1 MAILIFIIALLIGL
15 PIAFS
20 LMAGV
25 SVFMALGDFPYHIRL
40 VATQIFKGIAAYPL
54 LAIPLFVL
62 AGEVMN
68 ESGITA
74 RIIAFANVLVGR
86 MRSGLA
92 LVNIWA
98 SVIFAGLSGSAVA
111 DTSALGRVFIPE
123 MEKHGYPRDFAAA
136 LTAASSVIGPII
148 PPSIPVIIYALTVT
162 GVSVPALFAAGI
174 VPGLLLALGL
184 SFYVRYAG
192 GTDLGDQTGDL
203 TGGKGDREAF
213 FDGLLPLLMPVFV
226 VGSILLGVVTPTEA
240 ASFAVAYALF
250 LGMVVYREV
259 KITDL
264 GRIFAD
270 AMRDSA
276 VILIIIGAVSAAN
289 WLLTYNRVPNDL
301 TEWVV
306 SNVDSRIA
314 FLIAINLLFL
324 FVGLFLEGIAAML
337 VLVPILHPIAVGLG
351 IDPVHF
357 GIIVIFNLM
366 IGLITPPL
374 GLCLFVAEGIAGVG
388 MPRIVRRI
396 MPLFLVEVLVL
407 LLITFVPVFVL
418 GLPNLMGY

>member
-1 MAILIFIIALLIGL
+1 MAIGVFIFALIIGM
-15 PIAFS
+15 PIAFA
-20 LMAGV
+20 LVAGLG
-25 SVFMALGDFPYHIRL
+25 VFMGLGEFPYHIRL
-40 VATQIFKGIAAYPL
+40 VAAQMFKGMASYPL

-62 AGEVMN
+62 AGELMN
-68 ESGITA
+68 ESGITS

-86 MRSGLA
+86 MRAGLA
-92 LVNIWA
+92 MVNIWA

-123 MEKHGYPRDFAAA
+123 MEKHGYRRDFAAA

-162 GVSVPALFAAGI
+162 GVSVPALFVAGI
-174 VPGLLLALGL
+174 VPGLLLAVFL
-184 SFYVRYAG
+184 SVYVRMTVTTDSGHESGALSAG
-192 GTDLGDQTGDL
+192 QS
-203 TGGKGDREAF
+203 DREA
-213 FDGLLPLLMPVFV
+213 LLNGIIPLLMPIFV

-240 ASFAVAYALF
+240 ASFAVAYAL
-250 LGMVVYREV
+250 LVGMVFYRQ
-259 KITDL
+259 IHIADL
-264 GRIFAD
+264 GRIFSG

-276 VILIIIGAVSAAN
+276 VILVIIGAVSAGN
-289 WLLTYNRVPNDL
+289 WLLTYNRVPNVMTD
-301 TEWVV
+301 WVLA
-306 SNVDSRIA
+306 NVDSQVA

-357 GIIVIFNLM
+357 GIVVIFNLM

-374 GLCLFVAEGIAGVG
+374 GLCLFVADSIAGVG
-388 MPRIVRRI
+388 IARLTRQIL
-396 MPLFLVEVLVL
+396 PLFLVEVLVL
-407 LLITFVPVFVL
+407 LLITFVPATVI
-418 GLPNLMGY
+418 GLPRLLGY